1 MGQDGS
7 LIRTNFNKKYKKF
20 LSNNIVKCCN
30 IKMIMHNDLL
40 YSTIII
46 WCSSLIIL
54 SPNFA
59 IYAQS
64 EDSQAVPSDE
74 GGPVVQSDEGES
86 GKVRCS
92 NGSLVERSTECPS
105 TDRCPSSTPS
115 INDILQCTPSPILQ
129 GNNLNTS
136 VSQVGN
142 SKQFQ
147 SINITTDKKSYKPGE
162 VVNITIKNTGA
173 VALTFPNSI
182 LGLTMQSEDTHEK
195 YPLFSA
201 QVITTLDSGGEKTLK
216 WDQKDSFGQQV
227 KAGNYT
233 GSTSS
238 GLINANTTFS
248 VGW

>member
-1 MGQDGS
+1 M
-7 LIRTNFNKKYKKF
+7 
-20 LSNNIVKCCN
+20 KCCQ
-30 IKMIMHNDLL
+30 HNDLL

-64 EDSQAVPSDE
+64 EDSQAVNDE

-105 TDRCPSSTPS
+105 TNRCPSSTPS

-182 LGLTMQSEDTHEK
+182 LGLTIQSEDTHEK

-201 QVITTLDSGGEKTLK
+201 QVITTLDSGGEKSLK
-216 WDQKDSFGQQV
+216 WDQKDSSGQLV

-238 GLINANTTFS
+238 GLINSNTTFS

>member
-1 MGQDGS
+1 M
-7 LIRTNFNKKYKKF
+7 TK
-20 LSNNIVKCCN
+20 
-30 IKMIMHNDLL
+30 HNAIL
-40 YSTIII
+40 YWVIIT
-46 WCSSLIIL
+46 WCLSLIIL
-54 SPNFA
+54 SPSFT

-64 EDSQAVPSDE
+64 QDSQAVPSDE
-74 GGPVVQSDEGES
+74 GVPVGPSDDGVIPSDDGVPVVQSDEGEK

-92 NGSLVERSTECPS
+92 NGSLVEISTECPS
-105 TDRCPSSTPS
+105 SDRCRSSTPS
-115 INDILQCTPSPILQ
+115 INVVLQCTPSPILQ

-136 VSQVGN
+136 LGQVGN
-142 SKQFQ
+142 SKKFQ

-182 LGLTMQSEDTHEK
+182 LGLTIQSEDTREK

-201 QVITTLDSGGEKTLK
+201 QVITTLDSGGEKSLK

-227 KAGNYT
+227 KQGNYT

-238 GLINANTTFS
+238 GLINANTTFF
-248 VGW
+248 VGR